1 MDQREEL
8 LIRVTPEHG
17 VHVPHLT
24 ERIVHSIEEF
34 QSYLEITNRNSL
46 IEQTR
51 MGTSRA
57 RNSYLCR
64 VILENVPQKSNPAL
78 PTMVQFAYP
87 PGELSEVGWQDLH
100 FLLKF
105 LGCERLKKSG
115 SSLSLRESSRI
126 GSSLNVF
133 SSVICA
139 LNDSKPPRHIPFR
152 DSKLTRLL
160 AETLKFGMT
169 AGIYCVDVNS
179 SL

>member
-1 MDQREEL
+1 VDQQEEL

-46 IEQTR
+46 IEHTR

-57 RNSYLCR
+57 RYSYLCR

-87 PGELSEVGWQDLH
+87 PGELSEEEWQDLH
-100 FLLKF
+100 SLLKL
-105 LGCERLKKSG
+105 LGCERLGRSD
-115 SSLSLRESSRI
+115 SSLSRSRI
-126 GSSLNVF
+126 GSSLNAF
-133 SSVICA
+133 SCVICA
-139 LNDSKPPRHIPFR
+139 LNDSKPRRHIPFR
-152 DSKLTRLL
+152 ASKLTLLL